1 MHSSMLSRYD
11 VELDVRKIAVLRV
24 NRLGDFIFAVPA
36 LEALR
41 AAYPAAEI
49 VLLAK
54 DWHAAFLAGRPGPVD
69 RVVVVPPARGVGE
82 EPDFAEDP
90 GRLERFFAAMARER
104 FDLAIQIH
112 GGGRYSNPFL
122 LRLGARLTV
131 GLKTPDAAPLDRW
144 VPYVYFQP
152 EVLRYLE
159 VVALVGATTRV
170 LEPRIAVTAQD
181 LAEAERVVPPAGDPT
196 SVGSPLVALHPGGT
210 DPRRW
215 WPADK
220 FAAVGDAL
228 AAAGAHV
235 VVTGTKGERHVVEAV
250 LRAMTFE
257 AQDLCAQ
264 LSLGGLAGLL
274 SRCRVVV
281 ANDSGPLHLAASVG
295 AATVGIFWCF
305 NLINWGPL
313 TRSHHRPSVSW
324 RLTCPVC
331 GIDDTQERCTHR
343 ASFVADVPTE
353 EVVASALDLFA
364 AAS

>member
-1 MHSSMLSRYD
+1 MLPRCHIAPD
-11 VELDVRKIAVLRV
+11 VCKIAVLLV
-24 NRLGDFIFAVPA
+24 HGLGDFIAAVPA

-69 RVVVVPPARGVGE
+69 RVVVVPSARGVGE
-82 EPDFAEDP
+82 DNDFNEDP
-90 GRLERFFAAMARER
+90 GRLERFFDAMARER

-122 LRLGARLTV
+122 LRLGARLAV

-144 VPYVYFQP
+144 VPYLYFQP

-159 VVALVGATTRV
+159 VVALVGATPRV

-181 LAEAERVVPPAGDPT
+181 LAAAERVVPPAAR
-196 SVGSPLVALHPGGT
+196 PLVALHPGGT

-215 WPADK
+215 WPADR

-228 AAAGAHV
+228 AAAGARV
-235 VVTGTKGERHVVEAV
+235 VVTGTKQERHVVEAV

-264 LSLGGLAGLL
+264 FSLGGLTGLL

-295 AATVGIFWCF
+295 AAKVGI
-305 NLINWGPL
+305 
-313 TRSHHRPSVSW
+313 V
-324 RLTCPVC
+324 
-331 GIDDTQERCTHR
+331 
-343 ASFVADVPTE
+343 
-353 EVVASALDLFA
+353 
-364 AAS
+364 

>member
-1 MHSSMLSRYD
+1 MLPRYD
-11 VELDVRKIAVLRV
+11 VEPDVRKIAVLRV
-24 NRLGDFIFAVPA
+24 NGLGDFIAAVPA

-41 AAYPAAEI
+41 AAYPTAEI

-54 DWHAAFLAGRPGPVD
+54 DWHARFLAGRPGPVD

-82 EPDFAEDP
+82 DNDFAEDP
-90 GRLERFFAAMARER
+90 GRLARFFDAMAREQ
-104 FDLAIQIH
+104 FGLAIQIH

-144 VPYVYFQP
+144 VPYLYFQP

-159 VVALVGATTRV
+159 VVALVGATPRV

-181 LAEAERVVPPAGDPT
+181 LAEAERVVPSAAR
-196 SVGSPLVALHPGGT
+196 PLVALHPGGT

-228 AAAGAHV
+228 AAVGARV
-235 VVTGTKGERHVVEAV
+235 VVTGTKQEHHVVKAV
-250 LRAMTFE
+250 LRAMTSE
-257 AQDLCAQ
+257 AQDVCAQ

-313 TRSHHRPSVSW
+313 TRSRHRPSVSW

-331 GIDDTQERCTHR
+331 GIDDTQGHCPHR
-343 ASFVADVPTE
+343 ASFVADVSTAA
-353 EVVASALDLFA
+353 VVASALDLFST
-364 AAS
+364 AS

>member
-1 MHSSMLSRYD
+1 MLRSAFGPER
-11 VELDVRKIAVLRV
+11 DVRKIAVLRANQV
-24 NRLGDFIFAVPA
+24 GDFLFTLPA
-36 LEALR
+36 LAALR
-41 AAYPAAEI
+41 AAYLGAEI
-49 VLLAK
+49 VVLGQA
-54 DWHAAFLAGRPGPVD
+54 WHAAFLAGRPGPVD
-69 RVVVVPPARGVGE
+69 RVVVVPPARGIGE
-82 EPDFAEDP
+82 DNDCEEDR
-90 GRLERFFAAMARER
+90 GRLERFFDAMARER

-112 GGGRYSNPFL
+112 GGGRYSNPL
-122 LRLGARLTV
+122 LQRLGARLTV

-144 VPYVYFQP
+144 VPYLYFQP

-159 VVALVGATTRV
+159 VVALVGATTRA
-170 LEPRIAVTAQD
+170 LEPCIAVTAQD
-181 LAEAERVVPPAGDPT
+181 LAEAGRVVPLAAC
-196 SVGSPLVALHPGGT
+196 PLVALHPGGT

-228 AAAGAHV
+228 AAAGARV
-235 VVTGTKGERHVVEAV
+235 VVTGTKGERHLVEAV
-250 LRAMTFE
+250 RRAMTCE

-313 TRSHHRPSVSW
+313 TRSRYRPSVSW

-331 GIDDTQERCTHR
+331 GIDDTQGHCDHR
-343 ASFVADVPTE
+343 ASFVADVHTE
-353 EVVASALDLFA
+353 EVVVSALDLFA

>member
-1 MHSSMLSRYD
+1 MRPRYD
-11 VELDVRKIAVLRV
+11 VEPHVRKIAVLRV
-24 NRLGDFIFAVPA
+24 NGLGDFIAAVPA

-41 AAYPAAEI
+41 AAYPTAEI

-82 EPDFAEDP
+82 DNDFAEDP
-90 GRLERFFAAMARER
+90 DRLERFFDAMARER

-122 LRLGARLTV
+122 RRLGARLTV

-144 VPYVYFQP
+144 VPYLYFQP

-159 VVALVGATTRV
+159 VVALVGATTGV
-170 LEPRIAVTAQD
+170 LEPRMAVMAQD
-181 LAEAERVVPPAGDPT
+181 LAEAERVVPPAAR
-196 SVGSPLVALHPGGT
+196 PLVALHPGGT

-215 WPADK
+215 WPAER

-235 VVTGTKGERHVVEAV
+235 VITGTKGERHVVEAV
-250 LRAMTFE
+250 LRAMTCE
-257 AQDLCAQ
+257 AQDLCAK

-274 SRCRVVV
+274 SRCRVAV

-313 TRSHHRPSVSW
+313 TRSRHRPSVSW
-324 RLTCPVC
+324 RLTCPIC
-331 GIDDTQERCTHR
+331 GIDNTQGGCTHR
-343 ASFVADVPTE
+343 ASFVADVPTA

>member
-1 MHSSMLSRYD
+1 MLPRYD
-11 VELDVRKIAVLRV
+11 VEPDVGKIAVLRV
-24 NRLGDFIFAVPA
+24 NGLGDFLCAVPA

-49 VLLAK
+49 VVLAK

-82 EPDFAEDP
+82 DNDFAEDP
-90 GRLERFFAAMARER
+90 GRLKRFFEAMARER

-144 VPYVYFQP
+144 VPYLYFQP

-181 LAEAERVVPPAGDPT
+181 LAEAERVVPPAGR
-196 SVGSPLVALHPGGT
+196 PLVALHPGGT

-228 AAAGAHV
+228 AAAGALV
-235 VVTGTKGERHVVEAV
+235 VVTGTKEEQHRVEAVVEA
-250 LRAMTFE
+250 MTAE
-257 AQDLCAQ
+257 AHDLCAQ

-313 TRSHHRPSVSW
+313 TRSRHRPSVSW
-324 RLTCPVC
+324 CLTCPVC
-331 GIDDTQERCTHR
+331 GIDDTQGRCDHR

-353 EVVASALDLFA
+353 EVVASALDLFS

>member
-1 MHSSMLSRYD
+1 
-11 VELDVRKIAVLRV
+11 
-24 NRLGDFIFAVPA
+24 
-36 LEALR
+36 
-41 AAYPAAEI
+41 
-49 VLLAK
+49 
-54 DWHAAFLAGRPGPVD
+54 
-69 RVVVVPPARGVGE
+69 VVVPPARGVGE
-82 EPDFAEDP
+82 DNDFAEDP
-90 GRLERFFAAMARER
+90 GRLERFFDAMAREQ
-104 FDLAIQIH
+104 FDIAIQIH

-144 VPYVYFQP
+144 VPYLYFQP

-170 LEPRIAVTAQD
+170 LEPCIAVTAHD
-181 LAEAERVVPPAGDPT
+181 LAEAERVVPSAAR
-196 SVGSPLVALHPGGT
+196 PLVALHPGGT

-235 VVTGTKGERHVVEAV
+235 VVTGTKGERHVGEAV
-250 LRAMTFE
+250 LRTMTCE

-274 SRCRVVV
+274 SRCHVVV
-281 ANDSGPLHLAASVG
+281 ANDSGPLHLAACVG

-313 TRSHHRPSVSW
+313 TRSRHRPSVSW

-331 GIDDTQERCTHR
+331 GIDDTQGRCDHR
-343 ASFVADVPTE
+343 ASFVADVPTA
-353 EVVASALDLFA
+353 EVVTSALDLFA

>member
-1 MHSSMLSRYD
+1 MLPRYD
-11 VELDVRKIAVLRV
+11 VEPDVRKIAVLRV
-24 NRLGDFIFAVPA
+24 NGLGDFIAAVPA

-69 RVVVVPPARGVGE
+69 RVVVVPPARGVSE
-82 EPDFAEDP
+82 HNDFAEDP
-90 GRLERFFAAMARER
+90 GRLERFFDAMTRER
-104 FDLAIQIH
+104 CDLAIQIH

-144 VPYVYFQP
+144 VPYLYFQP

-159 VVALVGATTRV
+159 VVALVGATTGV
-170 LEPRIAVTAQD
+170 LEPRMAVTAQD
-181 LAEAERVVPPAGDPT
+181 LAEAERVVPPAAR
-196 SVGSPLVALHPGGT
+196 PLVALHPGGT

-250 LRAMTFE
+250 LRAMTCE

-313 TRSHHRPSVSW
+313 TRSRHRPSVSW

-331 GIDDTQERCTHR
+331 GIDDTQGHCTHR
-343 ASFVADVPTE
+343 ASFVTDVSTA
-353 EVVASALDLFA
+353 EVVASVLDLFA

>member
-1 MHSSMLSRYD
+1 MLPRYD
-11 VELDVRKIAVLRV
+11 VEPDVRKIAVLRV
-24 NRLGDFIFAVPA
+24 NGLGDFVVAVPA
-36 LEALR
+36 LQALR

-69 RVVVVPPARGVGE
+69 RVEVVPPARGVGE
-82 EPDFAEDP
+82 DNDFNEDP
-90 GRLERFFAAMARER
+90 GRLERFFDAMARER

-144 VPYVYFQP
+144 VPYLYFQP

-159 VVALVGATTRV
+159 VVALVGATIRL
-170 LEPRIAVTAQD
+170 LEPRITVTAQD
-181 LAEAERVVPPAGDPT
+181 LAEAERVVPPAAR
-196 SVGSPLVALHPGGT
+196 PLVALHPGGT

-215 WPADK
+215 WPAAK

-250 LRAMTFE
+250 RRAMTCE

-313 TRSHHRPSVSW
+313 TRSRHRPSVSW

-331 GIDDTQERCTHR
+331 GIDDTQERCMHR

>member
-1 MHSSMLSRYD
+1 MLPRCHIAP
-11 VELDVRKIAVLRV
+11 DVRKIAVLRV
-24 NRLGDFIFAVPA
+24 NGLGDFIAAVPA

-41 AAYPAAEI
+41 AAYPTAEI

-54 DWHAAFLAGRPGPVD
+54 DWHAAFLAGRPGSVD

-82 EPDFAEDP
+82 DNDFAEDP
-90 GRLERFFAAMARER
+90 DRLERFFDAMARER
-104 FDLAIQIH
+104 FDLAIQVH

-122 LRLGARLTV
+122 RRLGARLTV

-144 VPYVYFQP
+144 VPYLYFQP

-181 LAEAERVVPPAGDPT
+181 LVEAERVVPSGGDPT
-196 SVGSPLVALHPGGT
+196 SVGSPLVALHPGGG

-228 AAAGAHV
+228 AAVGARV
-235 VVTGTKGERHVVEAV
+235 VVTGTREEHHVVEAV
-250 LRAMTFE
+250 LRAMTCE

-274 SRCRVVV
+274 SRCRVMV

-295 AATVGIFWCF
+295 AATAGIFWCF
-305 NLINWGPL
+305 NLINWSPL
-313 TRSHHRPSVSW
+313 TRSRHRPSASW

-331 GIDDTQERCTHR
+331 GLDHTQGRCDHCT
-343 ASFVADVPTE
+343 SFVADVPTA
-353 EVVASALDLFA
+353 EVVASALDLFVA
-364 AAS
+364 TS

>member
-1 MHSSMLSRYD
+1 MLSRYG
-11 VELDVRKIAVLRV
+11 VEPDVRKIAVLRV
-24 NRLGDFIFAVPA
+24 NGLGDFISAVPA

-54 DWHAAFLAGRPGPVD
+54 DWHAAFLAGRPGPVN
-69 RVVVVPPARGVGE
+69 RVVVVPPA
-82 EPDFAEDP
+82 
-90 GRLERFFAAMARER
+90 
-104 FDLAIQIH
+104 
-112 GGGRYSNPFL
+112 GGGVPTP
-122 LRLGARLTV
+122 LG
-131 GLKTPDAAPLDRW
+131 
-144 VPYVYFQP
+144 
-152 EVLRYLE
+152 
-159 VVALVGATTRV
+159 
-170 LEPRIAVTAQD
+170 
-181 LAEAERVVPPAGDPT
+181 PP
-196 SVGSPLVALHPGGT
+196 PLVALHPGAT

-228 AAAGAHV
+228 AAAGAQV
-235 VVTGTKGERHVVEAV
+235 VVTGTQGEQQVVAAV
-250 LRAMTFE
+250 VRAMTSE

-295 AATVGIFWCF
+295 AATVGIYWCF
-305 NLINWGPL
+305 NLINWGPP
-313 TRSHHRPSVSW
+313 TRSRHRPSVSW

-331 GIDDTQERCTHR
+331 GIDHTQGRCDHR

-353 EVVASALDLFA
+353 GVVASALDLFA